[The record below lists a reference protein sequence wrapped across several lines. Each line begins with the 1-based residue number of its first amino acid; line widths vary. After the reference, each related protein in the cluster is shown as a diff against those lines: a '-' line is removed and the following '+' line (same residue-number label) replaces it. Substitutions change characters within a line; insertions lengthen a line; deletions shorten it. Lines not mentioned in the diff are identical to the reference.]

1 MLAHSRMH
9 PVLSAVDIER
19 ARHWYAEKLG
29 LHPIKDNQGELIYEI
44 DGARFLLYET
54 PSAGTARNTVAGW
67 DVDDLDA
74 VMADLRQRGVVFEE
88 YDSPDFRTVN
98 GVINFGDSRGAWFK
112 DSEGNI
118 LALNESRSAA
128 SDSS

>member
-1 MLAHSRMH
+1 MLAHSKMH

-19 ARHWYAEKLG
+19 ARRWYAEKLG
-29 LHPIKDNQGELIYEI
+29 LHPIKDNQGELIYEV

-67 DVDDLDA
+67 DVDDLDV

-88 YDSPDFRTVN
+88 YNSPDFRTVN

-118 LALNESRSAA
+118 FALNESR
-128 SDSS
+128 